1 MIKTDDDMNRVG
13 NRAIE
18 GESPVKEVRG
28 ERWYPE

>member
-1 MIKTDDDMNRVG
+1 MIKTKEDLNWVG
-13 NRAIE
+13 NQAKE